1 MRVTSGDKDETLEG
15 TLVLLLKKASSI
27 PPLVFPIGLTRYART
42 HAGERMLACVR
53 LPCRQDVRLCE
64 LL

>member
-27 PPLVFPIGLTRYART
+27 PPLVFPTAHSVRT
-42 HAGERMLACVR
+42 HARGRTYVGVR
-53 LPCRQDVRLCE
+53 APSLSSGRQAV
-64 LL
+64 